1 MAKTKKSFQYKKS
14 SIGIVVGGLLLVLAI
29 IILVANQL
37 SYTSGERVA
46 VFLSNGEVY
55 FGNITDENREK
66 LSLEDVYYLRS
77 SEKIQG
83 SNVST
88 ENKISVIKLG
98 SEVHGPESKMI
109 INKTNLLYYEKMKP
123 DSKINQVINKK

>member
-14 SIGIVVGGLLLVLAI
+14 TLGIVVGAFLLFTAI
-29 IILVANQL
+29 IIIIVSQISN
-37 SYTSGERVA
+37 TPNERVA

-55 FGNITDENREK
+55 FGNIADENNEK
-66 LSLEDVYYLRS
+66 LTLENIYYLRS

-98 SEVHGPESKMI
+98 SEVHGPESKMV

-123 DSKINQVINKK
+123 DSKINQVIEKK